1 MLAFY
6 SCVCCCCIIT
16 VYCFVIAVLLPLI
29 NWLINWY
36 VLSQDIRLSPPS
48 FFVGKF
54 RMLLRVD
61 KSLAGFGLIATFV
74 QETGRGLVM
83 ATVILAI
90 VLTANH
96 QNLPANNEK
105 MGQETGCYQQYV
117 IADVEYISY
126 VYASCQTTLIKK
138 ESKVKFIMLIY
149 AYVYSIYS
157 CLLSRNLHE
166 RTGKYTLSMV

>member
-1 MLAFY
+1 VRLPWISNIPVCNFCCSLYAMLAFF

-83 ATVILAI
+83 ATVMSQFWQLFSQPITRTFPRIMKRWARK
-90 VLTANH
+90 
-96 QNLPANNEK
+96 Q
-105 MGQETGCYQQYV
+105 
-117 IADVEYISY
+117 DVS
-126 VYASCQTTLIKK
+126 SN
-138 ESKVKFIMLIY
+138 M
-149 AYVYSIYS
+149 
-157 CLLSRNLHE
+157 
-166 RTGKYTLSMV
+166 